1 MISLRYIYITYPSGD
16 FSDTNSTSEI
26 ASETLALKE
35 VVSEFAESANI
46 TGGLKVDTIMTTGN
60 VDISGDLV
68 VSGGIISAPNQVAFK
83 ATTTGIL
90 RAISNGAIPDFE
102 NVIFNIGGGYDNTNY
117 KFTAPV
123 AGKYYFVVRFYTTG
137 NDKFTFDLFLNET
150 TIISRVKRQLNA
162 SGGYTIFELTGF
174 ENLSVDDVVYATP
187 TQETNISINFDNE
200 TSFLGFLIV

>member
-1 MISLRYIYITYPSGD
+1 MTDDLTIAKTSGLQ
-16 FSDTNSTSEI
+16 T
-26 ASETLALKE
+26 ALDNKYDD
-35 VVSEFAESANI
+35 
-46 TGGLKVDTIMTTGN
+46 TGGTISGN

-83 ATTTGIL
+83 ATTTGTL
-90 RAISNGAIPDFE
+90 RSISNGAIPDFE
-102 NVIFNIGGGYDNTNY
+102 NVLFNIGGGYDNTNY

-137 NDKFTFDLFLNET
+137 NNKFTFDLFLNET
-150 TIISRVKRQLNA
+150 TIISRVKRLQNG
-162 SGGYTIFELTGF
+162 SSSYTIFELTGF

-187 TQETNISINFDNE
+187 TQETTISINLDNE